1 MPTLALGDYV
11 LMKLC
16 RYLIFSLGLLVMIA
30 EAHAAAFVVRD
41 IQVEGLQRISAG
53 TVFNYLPVQ
62 VGSTIS
68 EKDYPDIIR
77 ALFKTGF
84 FTDVNLERKGEVL
97 VITVTERP
105 AIAEVKITGNSDI
118 STEDLKKALTGVG
131 LAEGRVFDRAL
142 LDKVEQELL
151 RQYYN
156 RGRYGVRI
164 KSQVQPLERN
174 RVAITI
180 EIAEGA
186 VASISQITIVG
197 NKAFTE
203 KELLS
208 QLQSSTG
215 GWFSF
220 FTKDDQYSKQKLAA
234 DIETLRSF
242 YLDRGYLKFNVDST
256 QVSITPD
263 KKDVYITLNITE
275 GEPYTIAD
283 VQLTGNFGVVAE
295 PDLRKL
301 ITLKPGEPFSRA
313 KLTETAKAIGERL
326 GEEGYAF
333 ANVNAVPRVD
343 DETRKV
349 ALNFVVDPG
358 KRAYVRRVN
367 FQGNIKTQDEV
378 LRRELRQMEGSWFS
392 TKDIE
397 RSKTRL
403 QRLEYLESV
412 NLETPAVP
420 GASDQVDANFTVV
433 ERPSGNL
440 MFGIGY
446 GQESGLL
453 LNASVTQN
461 NFLGTG
467 NQLGVTLN
475 KSDTGQNYNIS
486 YNNPYFTPDGISRG
500 FRFFYREIDSSE
512 TNAAN
517 YILNSYGAQVS
528 FGFPLNEFD
537 TLRLSPGYEHLWIDT
552 YGCETDEPVT
562 SDRTPPEICEYLR
575 QNGDTYNQ
583 FKLNAS
589 WARDSRNRVIFPT
602 SGYFNQLAAEIAI
615 PGSDAEF
622 YKLSYRGTA
631 YFPLARWLTW
641 TVGGE
646 VGYGDGYGDADGLP
660 FFENFYAGGLRSV
673 RGYKANTLGPRYY
686 QEGDLPGDPTG
697 DPKGGA
703 FKTVASTQFLLPA
716 PFLDKSES
724 VRLAAFFDIGNVFAT
739 PSDFDANE
747 LRYSVGLAGY
757 WISPLGPIVLSVAA
771 PLNDK
776 SGDETEVFQ
785 FSFGIPLN

>member
-1 MPTLALGDYV
+1 MNLYRS
-11 LMKLC
+11 LM
-16 RYLIFSLGLLVMIA
+16 FSLGLLVAMA
-30 EAHAAAFVVRD
+30 QAHAAAFVVRD

-62 VGSTIS
+62 VGSTVS

-118 STEDLKKALTGVG
+118 STDDLKKALTGVG

-156 RGRYGVRI
+156 RGQYAVQI

-174 RVAITI
+174 RVAVTI

-208 QLQSSTG
+208 QMQSSTP

-275 GEPYTIAD
+275 GEPYTVAD
-283 VQLTGNFGVVAE
+283 VQLSGNFGVVAE
-295 PDLRKL
+295 LDLRKL
-301 ITLKPGEPFSRA
+301 ITIKPGDTFSRA

-358 KRAYVRRVN
+358 KRVYVRRVN

-378 LRRELRQMEGSWFS
+378 LRRELRQTEGSWFS

-403 QRLEYLESV
+403 QRLDYLESV

-433 ERPSGNL
+433 ERPSGSL
-440 MFGIGY
+440 MFGVGY
-446 GQESGLL
+446 GQESGVL

-467 NQLGVTLN
+467 NQLSLVLN
-475 KSDTGQNYNIS
+475 NSDSGQNYNIS
-486 YNNPYFTPDGISRG
+486 YNNPYYTPDGVSRG
-500 FRFFYREIDSSE
+500 FRVFYREIDSSE
-512 TNAAN
+512 TNTAD
-517 YILNSYGAQVS
+517 YILNSYGAQVT

-552 YGCETDEPVT
+552 FGCGTDEPIT
-562 SDRTPPEICEYLR
+562 SNRTPPEICEYLR
-575 QNGDTYNQ
+575 QNGDTYNE

-602 SGYFNQLAAEIAI
+602 SGYLNQLAAEIAI

-622 YKLSYRGTA
+622 FKLNYRGIA

-646 VGYGDGYGDADGLP
+646 VGYGDGYGDTDGLP

-686 QEGDLPGDPTG
+686 QQGDLPGDPTG

-716 PFLDKSES
+716 PLLTQSEN

-771 PLNDK
+771 PLNDQ

-785 FSFGIPLN
+785 FSFGVPLN

>member
-1 MPTLALGDYV
+1 
-11 LMKLC
+11 MKLY
-16 RYLIFSLGLLVMIA
+16 RSLMFSLGLLVAIA
-30 EAHAAAFVVRD
+30 GAHAAAFVVRD

-62 VGSTIS
+62 VGSTVS
-68 EKDYPDIIR
+68 EKDYPELIR

-84 FTDVNLERKGEVL
+84 FTDVNLERKGDVL

-131 LAEGRVFDRAL
+131 LTEGRVFDRAL

-151 RQYYN
+151 RQYYS
-156 RGRYGVRI
+156 RGRYAVRI
-164 KSQVQPLERN
+164 NSQVQPLERN
-174 RVAITI
+174 RVAVTL
-180 EIAEGA
+180 EISEGA
-186 VASISQITIVG
+186 VASIGQINIVG
-197 NKAFTE
+197 NQAFTE
-203 KELLS
+203 KELLN

-275 GEPYTIAD
+275 GEPYTVED
-283 VQLTGNFGVVAE
+283 VQLSGNFGVVPE
-295 PDLRKL
+295 PELRKL
-301 ITLKPGEPFSRA
+301 ITLKPGETFSRA
-313 KLTETAKAIGERL
+313 KLTETAKAMGERL

-358 KRAYVRRVN
+358 KRVYVRRIN
-367 FQGNIKTQDEV
+367 FQGNTKTQDEV
-378 LRRELRQMEGSWFS
+378 LRREMRQSEGSWFS

-403 QRLEYLESV
+403 QRLDYLESV
-412 NLETPAVP
+412 NVETPAVP
-420 GASDQVDANFTVV
+420 GASDQVDANYTVV
-433 ERPSGNL
+433 ERPSGSL

-446 GQESGLL
+446 GQDSGLL

-467 NQLGVTLN
+467 NQLGLVLN
-475 KSDTGQNYNIS
+475 NSQAGDNYS
-486 YNNPYFTPDGISRG
+486 FSFNNPYYTLDGVSLG
-500 FRFFYREIDSSE
+500 FRAFYQNIDAAE
-512 TNAAN
+512 LNTAN
-517 YILNSYGAQVS
+517 YIRNAAGALVN

-537 TLRLSPGYEHLWIDT
+537 TLRLSPGYQHLWIDT
-552 YGCETDEPVT
+552 TDSTPV
-562 SDRTPPEICEYLR
+562 EILDYLKE
-575 QNGDTYNQ
+575 NGDTYDQ
-583 FKLNAS
+583 ITLDAS
-589 WARDSRNRVIFPT
+589 WARDSRDRIIFPT
-602 SGYFNQLAAEIAI
+602 SGSLNQVAGQFAL
-615 PGSDAEF
+615 PGSTAEF
-622 YKLSYRGTA
+622 YKLNYRGIA
-631 YFPLARWLTW
+631 YFPFARWLTW
-641 TVGGE
+641 SVGGE
-646 VGYGDGYGDADGLP
+646 IGYGDGYGDSSGLP

-673 RGYKANTLGPRYY
+673 RGWKANTLGPRYSND
-686 QEGDLPGDPTG
+686 EPS
-697 DPKGGA
+697 GGA
-703 FKTVASTQFLLPA
+703 FKTVANTQLILPV
-716 PFLDKSES
+716 PFLEKSEN
-724 VRLAAFFDIGNVFAT
+724 VRVAAFFDIGNVFAT

-747 LRYSVGLAGY
+747 LRYSVGLSGL

-771 PLNDK
+771 PLNEQA
-776 SGDETEVFQ
+776 GDETEVFQ
-785 FSFGIPLN
+785 FSFGVPFN

>member
-1 MPTLALGDYV
+1 MNLYRS
-11 LMKLC
+11 LM
-16 RYLIFSLGLLVMIA
+16 FSLGLLVAMA
-30 EAHAAAFVVRD
+30 QAHAAAFVVRD

-62 VGSTIS
+62 VGSTVS

-118 STEDLKKALTGVG
+118 STDDLKKALTGVG

-156 RGRYGVRI
+156 RGQYAVQI

-174 RVAITI
+174 RVAVTI

-208 QLQSSTG
+208 QMQSSTP

-275 GEPYTIAD
+275 GEPYTVAD
-283 VQLTGNFGVVAE
+283 VQLSGNFGVVAE

-301 ITLKPGEPFSRA
+301 ITLKPGDTFSRA

-358 KRAYVRRVN
+358 KRVYVRRVN

-378 LRRELRQMEGSWFS
+378 LRRELRQTEGSRFS

-403 QRLEYLESV
+403 QRLDYLESV

-433 ERPSGNL
+433 ERPSGSL

-446 GQESGLL
+446 GQESGIL

-467 NQLGVTLN
+467 NQLSLVLN
-475 KSDTGQNYNIS
+475 NSDSGQNYNIS
-486 YNNPYFTPDGISRG
+486 YNNPYYTPDGVSRG
-500 FRFFYREIDSSE
+500 FRVFYREIDSSE
-512 TNAAN
+512 TNTAD
-517 YILNSYGAQVS
+517 YILNSYGAQVT

-552 YGCETDEPVT
+552 FGCGTDEPIT
-562 SDRTPPEICEYLR
+562 SNRTPPEICEYLR
-575 QNGDTYNQ
+575 QNGDTYNE

-602 SGYFNQLAAEIAI
+602 SGYLNQLAAEIAI

-622 YKLSYRGTA
+622 FKLNYRGIA

-646 VGYGDGYGDADGLP
+646 VGYGDGYGDTDGLP

-686 QEGDLPGDPTG
+686 QQGDLPGDPTG

-716 PFLDKSES
+716 PLLTQSEN

-771 PLNDK
+771 PLNDQ

-785 FSFGIPLN
+785 FSFGVPLN

>member
-1 MPTLALGDYV
+1 M
-11 LMKLC
+11 
-16 RYLIFSLGLLVMIA
+16 FSLGLLVA
-30 EAHAAAFVVRD
+30 VAQAHAAAFVVRD

-62 VGSTIS
+62 VGSTVS
-68 EKDYPDIIR
+68 EKDYPEIIR

-84 FTDVNLERKGEVL
+84 FTDVNLERKGDVL
-97 VITVTERP
+97 VVTVTERP

-118 STEDLKKALTGVG
+118 STDDLKKALTGVG
-131 LAEGRVFDRAL
+131 LAEGRVFDRSL

-156 RGRYGVRI
+156 RGRYAVQI

-174 RVAITI
+174 RVAVTI

-197 NKAFTE
+197 NQAFTE

-208 QLQSSTG
+208 KLQSSTG

-220 FTKDDQYSKQKLAA
+220 FTKDDQYSKQTLAA

-263 KKDVYITLNITE
+263 KKDVYITLNLTE
-275 GEPYTIAD
+275 GDLYTVAD
-283 VQLTGNFGVVAE
+283 VQLSGNFGVVSE
-295 PDLRKL
+295 SELRKL
-301 ITLKPGEPFSRA
+301 IAIQPGDTFSRA

-343 DETRKV
+343 DATHQV

-358 KRAYVRRVN
+358 KRVYVRRVN

-378 LRRELRQMEGSWFS
+378 LRRELRQTEGSWFS
-392 TKDIE
+392 RKDIE

-403 QRLEYLESV
+403 QRLDYLESV

-420 GASDQVDANFTVV
+420 GASDEVDANFTVV
-433 ERPSGNL
+433 ERPSGSL

-453 LNASVTQN
+453 LNASVIQN

-467 NQLGVTLN
+467 NQLGVVLN
-475 KSDTGQNYNIS
+475 RSDSGENYSVS
-486 YNNPYFTPDGISRG
+486 YNNPYFTPDGVSLG
-500 FRFFYREIDSSE
+500 FKVFYQNIDSAE
-512 TNAAN
+512 LNTADYVRNAA
-517 YILNSYGAQVS
+517 GALVN

-537 TLRLSPGYEHLWIDT
+537 TLRLSPGYQHIWIDT
-552 YGCETDEPVT
+552 TDSTPV
-562 SDRTPPEICEYLR
+562 EILQYLNE
-575 QNGDTYNQ
+575 NGDTYDQ
-583 FKLNAS
+583 ITLDAS
-589 WARDSRNRVIFPT
+589 WARDSRNRTIFPT
-602 SGYFNQLAAEIAI
+602 SGSLNQIVGQLAL
-615 PGSDAEF
+615 PGSTAEF
-622 YKLSYRGTA
+622 YKLGWRSVS
-631 YFPLARWLTW
+631 YFPLASWLTW
-641 TVGGE
+641 SVGGE
-646 VGYGDGYGDADGLP
+646 IGYGDGYGNSDGLP
-660 FFENFYAGGLRSV
+660 FFENYYAGGLRTV
-673 RGYKANTLGPRYY
+673 RGWKSNTLGPRYSND
-686 QEGDLPGDPTG
+686 EPS
-697 DPKGGA
+697 GGA

-724 VRLAAFFDIGNVFAT
+724 VRLAAFFDIGNVFTT

-785 FSFGIPLN
+785 FSFGVPLN